1 MITNRFSSCRARLAG
16 IALVL
21 LLAGMI
27 TPRSVCAEESLPDYR
42 EDIAPLMVK
51 YCVGCHEGEDGE
63 SEMALD
69 SFAGLTAGG
78 RRGPAVVPGQAE
90 ASRLF
95 QMVIGE
101 LEPVMPPEDNPR
113 LNEAEIELLRQ
124 WIDAGAKGPEG
135 EQPLYATVKAP
146 RIELTAEPREPISA
160 VAYRPSGGEVVAVA
174 SYGKVRLISAANR
187 GVTRVLD
194 GHAGN
199 VNAVNFSADG
209 QRLVVAAGEA
219 GLFGEV
225 SIWNVDQGTLLHRIR
240 GHRNS
245 LYAAKLSHNGSLLAT
260 SSYDRDVKLWNTTNG
275 EEVATLSGHNDAVY
289 DLAFSPDDRLLAT
302 ASGDRTVKLWDTTTH
317 QRIDTF
323 GESTKELYTVV
334 FSPDGQRIVAG
345 GVDNR
350 IRTWVREDPNSTTF
364 IKREPRFAHKGA
376 IIKLVISQD
385 GKWLASA
392 AEDRTVKLWQVEPL
406 TEKHLW
412 DDQSDWPAALDI
424 SPDGVHLVIGRL
436 DGSLDIYDVESGKP
450 VPLAAPELAS
460 VEPAGLERG
469 VTNRVKLLGKNLVDI
484 KQVHVD
490 RKGLVARAVPQ
501 DAANGT
507 EAWVEVTLP
516 ADAVRGKCK
525 LSVVTGGGES
535 KQLTLEVDSL
545 PQLAE
550 LEPNNR
556 PRETAVARL
565 PACFW
570 GKLSAAGDVDCFSFL
585 AEQGQQ
591 LVFDLNARR
600 NGSKMD
606 GVLTLVGPGGKVLSS
621 NNDFDGTP
629 DPLLNY
635 KIETPGL
642 YTIRVSDLRFEG
654 SADHTYQLV
663 AGSLP
668 YVTGIYPLGVPV
680 NETSRVQLTGY
691 NLADDAWVEVSPNK
705 TGDTT
710 VAIDADKYRARRD
723 LKVVA
728 NDGGETVEAEPND
741 ATETATVLSVPAT
754 VNGRIFNE
762 ASGGTEFD
770 LFAFDAKAGQRWII
784 ETDARRRGSPVDT
797 KIEVLDSGGQPVP
810 RLLLEATRDSSITFR
825 PIDSRTVDM
834 RLTNWR
840 EMNLNEYLYMQG
852 EVCKLFRHPRGP
864 DSGFNVYGLNGRRI
878 TYFDTNSTVHAR
890 DEPCYIVRPV
900 PLGTDLVPRGLPV
913 FTVYFANDDDGRRRL
928 GNDSSVD
935 FEAPSDGTYYV
946 RVSDSADQGGDR
958 FAYRLVIREP
968 RPDFNVSVSP
978 SLASV
983 SRGSGKNITFKVD
996 RTDGFDGEI
1005 NVDVT
1010 GVPEGFSLSTPVN
1023 IEAGHS
1029 QANAVL
1035 YAESDAKEPSK
1046 EQLSKIRVT
1055 ATAEDAGENKEQ
1067 VVRGLSKIKLEDRGK
1082 VAVRLLPE
1090 SGDAIVIEPGTMV
1103 SAILQIDRHDFED
1116 RVSFEVE
1123 NLPHGIIVD
1132 DIGLNGVLILPGQ
1145 TERRVFL
1152 TAEPWVQP
1160 MTREVHA
1167 VATSAQ
1173 GQASSAVTLQI
1184 ASPTSVAQADSQ
1196 E

>member
-1 MITNRFSSCRARLAG
+1 MAFIACAITHAA
-16 IALVL
+16 VY
-21 LLAGMI
+21 
-27 TPRSVCAEESLPDYR
+27 AEESSPDYQQ
-42 EDIAPLMVK
+42 DIAPLMVK

-63 SEMALD
+63 SELALD

-78 RRGPAVVPGQAE
+78 RRGPAVVAGQADG
-90 ASRLF
+90 SRLF
-95 QMVIGE
+95 QMILGE

-135 EQPLYATVKAP
+135 EQPRFAAVKAP
-146 RIELTAEPREPISA
+146 KIELIAEPREPISA
-160 VAYRPSGGEVVAVA
+160 VAYRPPAGEVIAVA
-174 SYGKVRLISAANR
+174 GYGNVRLISAANR
-187 GVTRVLD
+187 GVTQALE
-194 GHAGN
+194 GHTGN
-199 VNAVNFSADG
+199 VNAVNFSGDG
-209 QRLVVAAGEA
+209 QLLVAASGEA

-245 LYAAKLSHNGSLLAT
+245 LYAAKLSHDGSLLAT
-260 SSYDRDVKLWNTTNG
+260 SSYDHDVKLWNAATG
-275 EEVATLSGHNDAVY
+275 EEIATLSGHNDAVY

-302 ASGDRTVKLWDTTTH
+302 ASGDRTVKLWDTASKE
-317 QRIDTF
+317 RIDTF

-334 FSPDGQRIVAG
+334 FGPDGQRIIAG

-350 IRTWVREDPNSTTF
+350 IRTWVREDANSNTF
-364 IKREPRFAHKGA
+364 IKRDPRFAHKGA
-376 IIKLVISQD
+376 IIKLVVSRD

-406 TEKHLW
+406 VEKHLW
-412 DDQSDWPAALDI
+412 DNQSDWPAALDF
-424 SPDGVHLVIGRL
+424 SPDGKQLVIGRL

-469 VTNRVKLLGKNLVDI
+469 VTNRVKLLGKNLIDI
-484 KQVHVD
+484 KQVQVD
-490 RKGLVARAVPQ
+490 RKGFVARAVPQ
-501 DAANGT
+501 DAASGN
-507 EAWVEVTLP
+507 EVWIDITLP
-516 ADAVRGKCK
+516 ANASRGKCK
-525 LSVVTGGGES
+525 LLVVTAGGKS

-550 LEPNNR
+550 SEPNNR
-556 PRETAVARL
+556 PQETAVARL
-565 PACFW
+565 PTSFW
-570 GKLSAAGDVDCFSFL
+570 GKLSTAGDVDCFSFL

-600 NGSKMD
+600 SGSKID
-606 GVLTLVGPGGKVLSS
+606 GVLTLVGPEGKVLAS
-621 NNDFDGTP
+621 NNDFDATP
-629 DPLLNY
+629 DPLLTYNVE
-635 KIETPGL
+635 IPGQ
-642 YTIRVSDLRFEG
+642 YTIRVTDLRFEG
-654 SADHTYQLV
+654 SENHTYQLL

-680 NETSRVQLTGY
+680 GETTRVQLTGF
-691 NLADDAWVEVSPNK
+691 NLSDDAWVEVSPK
-705 TGDTT
+705 KSGDTKVT
-710 VAIDADKYRARRD
+710 IDDEKFRTRQGM
-723 LKVVA
+723 KVIA
-728 NDGGETVEAEPND
+728 TNDGEFAESEPND
-741 ATETATVLSVPAT
+741 TPETAAVLSVPAT
-754 VNGRIFNE
+754 VNGRIFDE
-762 ASGGTEFD
+762 AQGGAEED
-770 LFAFDAKAGQRWII
+770 LFGFEAKAGQRWII
-784 ETDARRRGSPVDT
+784 ETDARRRGSPIDT
-797 KIEVLDSGGQPVP
+797 KIEVLDAEGQPVP

-935 FEAPSDGTYYV
+935 FVAPSDGKYFV
-946 RVSDSADQGGDR
+946 RVSDSADRGGDR
-958 FAYRLVIREP
+958 FAYRLVIRGP

-978 SLASV
+978 SSV
-983 SRGSGKNITFKVD
+983 SVSQGGGKNITFKVD
-996 RTDGFDGEI
+996 RMDGFDGEI
-1005 NVDVT
+1005 KVDVV
-1010 GVPEGFSLSTPVN
+1010 GIPKGFSLSTPVI

-1035 YAESDAKEPSK
+1035 YAQPDAEAPSK
-1046 EQLSKIRVT
+1046 QQLSQIRIT
-1055 ATAEDAGENKEQ
+1055 ATADVAGKPKEQ
-1067 VVRGLSKIKLEDRGK
+1067 VVSGLSKIKLEDRGK

-1090 SGDAIVIEPGTMV
+1090 SGDTIAMEPGTMV
-1103 SAILQIDRHDFED
+1103 SAILQIDRHDFSD

-1132 DIGLNGVLILPGQ
+1132 DIGLNGVLILPDQ

-1160 MTREVHA
+1160 MARQVHA
-1167 VATSAQ
+1167 VATSAK
-1173 GQASSAVTLQI
+1173 GEASAAVTLQVV
-1184 ASPTSVAQADSQ
+1184 SPTSVAQADSQ
-1196 E
+1196 EQD